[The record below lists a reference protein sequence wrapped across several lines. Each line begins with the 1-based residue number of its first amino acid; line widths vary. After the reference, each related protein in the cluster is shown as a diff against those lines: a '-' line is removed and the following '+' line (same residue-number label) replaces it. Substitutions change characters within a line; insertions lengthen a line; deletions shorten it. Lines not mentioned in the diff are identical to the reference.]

1 MSIQL
6 TAHQLHEL
14 DTEGR
19 RPQRLI
25 DPRTN
30 TAYILV
36 REEDY
41 EAIRE
46 IVEDEERQKAIH
58 ARALRNAADR
68 LNEAP

>member
-19 RPQRLI
+19 TPQRLV

-36 REEDY
+36 REDDY
-41 EAIRE
+41 EAMRE
-46 IVEDEERQKAIH
+46 IVEDEERQKEIH
-58 ARALRNAADR
+58 AVALRNAAER
-68 LNEAP
+68 LDEAP